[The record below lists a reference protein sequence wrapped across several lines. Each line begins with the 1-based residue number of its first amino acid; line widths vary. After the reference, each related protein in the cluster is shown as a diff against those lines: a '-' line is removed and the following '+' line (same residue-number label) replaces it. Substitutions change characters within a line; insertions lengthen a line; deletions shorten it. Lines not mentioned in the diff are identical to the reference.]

1 MSAATI
7 ERGTAA
13 ADFEA
18 LGSLVRL
25 VVTEPG
31 QLPAARRIL
40 DAKLAAID
48 AACSRFRPDSELA
61 GLDAA
66 EGAEVRLSPLL
77 TRALAAALDAAATT
91 DGLVDPT
98 VGSAMVELG
107 YDRHFSLLAPNG
119 TPVRLARRPVP
130 GWRRIELD
138 RATGTVRVPPGVRVD
153 LGATAKALAADLAA
167 ARIHEALGC
176 GVLVGLGGDI
186 ATAGTAP
193 DSGWTIRVQDVTG
206 PVDQAVEDGPTETV
220 CLHTGALATSS
231 TTARRWVRGGRQ
243 LHHILDPRSGL
254 PVVSTWRTV
263 SVAAPTCLAANVA
276 STASIVRGANALL
289 RLTERGFAARLV
301 DDSGEVV
308 RTAGWPR
315 PAGRGST

>member
-1 MSAATI
+1 MSAPTI
-7 ERGTAA
+7 ERRTAA

-18 LGSLVRL
+18 LGTRVRL
-25 VVTEPG
+25 VVTDAG

-40 DAKLAAID
+40 DAELAAID

-61 GLDAA
+61 RLDAA
-66 EGAEVRLSPLL
+66 DGAEVRLSPLL
-77 TRALAAALDAAATT
+77 TRALAAGLDAAAAT

-107 YDRHFSLLAPNG
+107 YDRDFSLLAPNG
-119 TPVRLARRPVP
+119 TSVRVVRRPVP

-138 RATGTVRVPPGVRVD
+138 RSTGVARVPRGIRID

-167 ARIHEALGC
+167 ARIHDALGC

-193 DSGWTIRVQDVTG
+193 DSSWSIRVQDVTG
-206 PVDQAVEDGPTETV
+206 AVDEAVDGPTEPV
-220 CLHTGALATSS
+220 CLHEGALATSS
-231 TTARRWVRGGRQ
+231 TMARRWVRGGRL

-254 PVVSTWRTV
+254 PVASTWRTV

-276 STASIVRGANALL
+276 STASIVRGAEAPAW
-289 RLTERGFAARLV
+289 LTQRGFAARLV
-301 DDSGEVV
+301 DQSGDVV
-308 RTAGWPR
+308 RTAGWPQ
-315 PAGRGST
+315 PAGLVTP

>member
-1 MSAATI
+1 MSAPTI
-7 ERGTAA
+7 ERRTA

-18 LGSLVRL
+18 LGTRVRL
-25 VVTEPG
+25 VVTDAG

-40 DAKLAAID
+40 DAELAAID

-61 GLDAA
+61 RLDAA
-66 EGAEVRLSPLL
+66 DGAEVRLSPLL
-77 TRALAAALDAAATT
+77 TRALAAGLDAAAAT

-107 YDRHFSLLAPNG
+107 YDRDFSLLAPNG
-119 TPVRLARRPVP
+119 TSVRVVRRPVP
-130 GWRRIELD
+130 GWRCIEVD
-138 RATGTVRVPPGVRVD
+138 RSTGVVRVPRGIRID
-153 LGATAKALAADLAA
+153 LGATAKALAADLAG
-167 ARIHEALGC
+167 ARIRDALGC

-206 PVDQAVEDGPTETV
+206 AVDEAVDGPTETV
-220 CLHTGALATSS
+220 CLHEGALATSS
-231 TTARRWVRGGRQ
+231 TMARRWVRGGRL

-254 PVVSTWRTV
+254 PVASTWRTV

-276 STASIVRGANALL
+276 STASIVRGAEAPAW
-289 RLTERGFAARLV
+289 LTQRGFAARLV
-301 DDSGEVV
+301 DQSGDVV
-308 RTAGWPR
+308 RTASWPQ
-315 PAGRGST
+315 PAGLVTP

>member
-1 MSAATI
+1 MSAPTI
-7 ERGTAA
+7 ERRTA

-18 LGSLVRL
+18 LGTRVRL
-25 VVTEPG
+25 VVTDAG

-40 DAKLAAID
+40 DAELAAID

-61 GLDAA
+61 RLDAA
-66 EGAEVRLSPLL
+66 DGAEVRLSPLL
-77 TRALAAALDAAATT
+77 TRALAAGLDAAAAT

-107 YDRHFSLLAPNG
+107 YDRDFSLLAPNG
-119 TPVRLARRPVP
+119 TSVRVVRRPVP

-138 RATGTVRVPPGVRVD
+138 RSTGIARVPRGIRID

-167 ARIHEALGC
+167 ARIHDALGC

-206 PVDQAVEDGPTETV
+206 PVDEAVDGPTETV
-220 CLHTGALATSS
+220 CLHEGALATSS
-231 TTARRWVRGGRQ
+231 TMARRWVRGGRL

-254 PVVSTWRTV
+254 PVASTWRTV

-276 STASIVRGANALL
+276 STASIVRGAEAPAW
-289 RLTERGFAARLV
+289 LTQRGFAARLV
-301 DDSGEVV
+301 DQSGDVV
-308 RTAGWPR
+308 RTAGWPQ
-315 PAGRGST
+315 PAGLVTP